1 MEMLQLGID
10 CCCLDEA
17 IGDFIQ
23 IDIYGIITRT
33 GFSVGSVPERL

>member
-23 IDIYGIITRT
+23 IGIYGITRT